1 MSRTNNNLGYTL
13 LEILLVLTIVA
24 GAGFFLAV
32 QIPHDMQKKGIDIS
46 ATKLLEDIK
55 ETQQAALASNVWHR
69 VKFYPHTNEYKLF
82 KQGEFIRSVNL
93 QKGVCFGNSPPELT
107 LLPTGAPVA
116 GMTVILKTGSLERKV
131 IIAPV
136 MGRIRLEIVR

>member
-1 MSRTNNNLGYTL
+1 M
-13 LEILLVLTIVA
+13 A
-24 GAGFFLAV
+24 GAGFFLLL
-32 QIPHDMQKKGIDIS
+32 QIPQDMQEKGMDIS
-46 ATKLLEDIK
+46 STRLLEDLR
-55 ETQQAALASNVWHR
+55 ETQQAAIACNVWYR

-82 KQGEFIRSVNL
+82 KQGDFIRAVNL
-93 QKGVCFGNSPPELT
+93 QKGVYFGNSPPELT
-107 LLPTGAPVA
+107 FLPTGAPTK